1 MRRWWLALAL
11 MLIALPARAQD
22 DTGAEIHFRAG
33 RAFAE
38 RGRWE
43 EACREFAASMKAA
56 PSVGAQL
63 NLGLCNDKLGRLMT
77 AQRAYLEA
85 ARMAAALGEENRAEG
100 AREHAKA
107 LDARIP
113 RLRIRLDK
121 PVAAG
126 TTVELDGNAL
136 SEPAVPVA
144 VDPGAHRV
152 VVRAPGMSPW
162 SGAVD
167 AEEGVE
173 LIEVD
178 VPPLAPPHEAKAP
191 PPKRD
196 TGLRT
201 AGIVV
206 LGGGVLGIAIGAV
219 FGVLAMEDRDD
230 AASDAALCNP
240 DNLCSRDGEALI
252 EGARVKARIATAAF
266 VVGGAAVAGGIALF
280 VVHGIGGEQV
290 TGRLTPLGARLHVDF

>member
-1 MRRWWLALAL
+1 
-11 MLIALPARAQD
+11 
-22 DTGAEIHFRAG
+22 
-33 RAFAE
+33 
-38 RGRWE
+38 
-43 EACREFAASMKAA
+43 
-56 PSVGAQL
+56 
-63 NLGLCNDKLGRLMT
+63 
-77 AQRAYLEA
+77 
-85 ARMAAALGEENRAEG
+85 
-100 AREHAKA
+100 
-107 LDARIP
+107 
-113 RLRIRLDK
+113 
-121 PVAAG
+121 
-126 TTVELDGNAL
+126 VELDGNAL